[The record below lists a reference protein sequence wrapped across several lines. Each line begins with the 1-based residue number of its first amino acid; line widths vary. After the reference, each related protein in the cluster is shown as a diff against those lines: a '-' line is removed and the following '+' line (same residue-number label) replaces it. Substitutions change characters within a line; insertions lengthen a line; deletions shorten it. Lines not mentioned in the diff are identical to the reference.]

1 LGEIGKEDD
10 GFGFWIGLVGQN
22 RMMPGGMVTEDELSS
37 GSGLDAEEL
46 GADRHASIRA
56 DLDGSAQAPDE
67 RPPGA
72 ARDGTQ
78 NAAFL
83 LLSQVPSP
91 LGFHLEFAVNFVL
104 VAMPAQVLDVGVGL
118 IDVRDLFAG
127 EVSG

>member
-1 LGEIGKEDD
+1 MDD
-10 GFGFWIGLVGQN
+10 GLGFWIGLVGQD
-22 RMMPGGMVTEDELSS
+22 RVVAGGMVAEDQFS
-37 GSGLDAEEL
+37 GGRSLDPEEL
-46 GADRHASIRA
+46 GADGHTAIRA
-56 DLDGSAQAPDE
+56 DFDGSAQAPDE

-83 LLSQVPSP
+83 RLSQGPSP

-104 VAMPAQVLDVGVGL
+104 VAMPAQVLDMGVGL
-118 IDVRDLFAG
+118 IDVGDLFTG